1 MSSDKAYFDH
11 GAQANIRWANSQRG
25 RRITVKGGGF
35 VGPDTKFFA
44 MGSCFAVEIRKAL
57 RAQRLTVYPD
67 YPSMEFDPVSQAPG
81 LLPERDNINHYD
93 TFTIRQE
100 IERAIAGERWT
111 EADFRSLTP
120 PAHLRSK
127 AWSRAYQDPYRRH
140 IFARDVSAL
149 VDLSDKVSACIDEG
163 LASADVIIITLGLTE
178 CWRVKSN
185 GRYAALGPES
195 EGDEIFSL
203 VEFRA
208 TGFDENYDNLQA
220 TMSAIWS
227 AFPEKKIVFT
237 VSPVALGRTWTGEDV
252 VQANMQSKATLR
264 AAVGEICRRFPA
276 VSYWPSF
283 DTRCDARRRV

>member
-1 MSSDKAYFDH
+1 
-11 GAQANIRWANSQRG
+11 
-25 RRITVKGGGF
+25 
-35 VGPDTKFFA
+35 

-57 RAQRLTVYPD
+57 RAQHCTVYPD
-67 YPSMEFDPVSQAPG
+67 YPSMEFDPASQAPG

-100 IERAIAGERWT
+100 IERAITGGRWT
-111 EADFRSLTP
+111 EGDFWSLTP
-120 PAHLRSK
+120 PNHLRSK
-127 AWSRAYQDPYRRH
+127 PWVRAYQDPYRRH
-140 IFARDVSAL
+140 IFAHDLSAL

-163 LASADVIIITLGLTE
+163 FASADVVIITLGLTE

-195 EGDEIFSL
+195 KEDKIFPL

-208 TGFDENYDNLQA
+208 TGFEENYDNLRA
-220 TMSAIWS
+220 TVSAIWS

-237 VSPVALGRTWTGEDV
+237 ISPVALGRTWTGEDV

-264 AAVGEICRRFPA
+264 AAVGEISRRFPA
-276 VSYWPSF
+276 VRYWPSF
-283 DTRCDARRRV
+283 EYAMRGDVFKEDGRHVRDDAVRDIVTAFLEANSR